1 MFFAKSCLREAASR
15 ERLSSEKPCCPSVRA
30 GGERGKEQTVNPH
43 CRDQSTAAKLHRL
56 VPAARG
62 RYELMHKVREEPAAQ
77 FARETPLLQ
86 GTWRRP
92 PSLTTVCNEK
102 NISGGVWFPIK
113 PLSYA
118 CPVACGC
125 RSGDAHCPGTC
136 PARTAAAPRCPDHQR
151 IWGLPSPS
159 NHCPVVPPRSPFH
172 VVGNHS

>member
-1 MFFAKSCLREAASR
+1 
-15 ERLSSEKPCCPSVRA
+15 
-30 GGERGKEQTVNPH
+30 
-43 CRDQSTAAKLHRL
+43 
-56 VPAARG
+56 
-62 RYELMHKVREEPAAQ
+62 MHKVREEPAAQ

-125 RSGDAHCPGTC
+125 RYQKHLFTLIL
-136 PARTAAAPRCPDHQR
+136 R
-151 IWGLPSPS
+151 
-159 NHCPVVPPRSPFH
+159 
-172 VVGNHS
+172 

>member
-1 MFFAKSCLREAASR
+1 
-15 ERLSSEKPCCPSVRA
+15 
-30 GGERGKEQTVNPH
+30 
-43 CRDQSTAAKLHRL
+43 
-56 VPAARG
+56 
-62 RYELMHKVREEPAAQ
+62 MHKVREEPAAQ

-125 RSGDAHCPGTC
+125 RYQMPMFTLIPSTC
-136 PARTAAAPRCPDHQR
+136 VCVIKPLSFA
-151 IWGLPSPS
+151 
-159 NHCPVVPPRSPFH
+159 CPVAGGCR
-172 VVGNHS
+172 